1 MRIIFVFLFFYLSS
15 YSQQLKG
22 TVKDSSNTPIPF
34 ANIQILEKSTSKSA
48 FFSKT
53 DENGVF
59 SIDCKNVEFPTVL
72 KITHLSYEKKE
83 LVIND
88 HSYIKV
94 VLNEKTTT
102 LKDVIIEQNTFDI
115 VEKNDTLKY
124 NLKKILNGS
133 EFKLKDV
140 IEKLPGLSIDESG
153 KIRYNGKKIDYL
165 LLDGDDFY
173 NDQHQLATENLTP
186 EMIEKIEL
194 LKNYQD
200 LSSIKGFESS
210 GATALNIGLNEKFKN
225 IFKGTVEVEGGY
237 KEKYRLNAN
246 TFNFGKILKYN
257 IIANTNNI
265 NNNIFTIND
274 FLDIKKILGQK
285 IFSDTNSSS
294 EIINDEDL
302 PQFLFSK
309 DLIKNKTVNNYTL
322 NISNKKKAKQLD
334 FFSVINNVN
343 QTEYKNTKQLFFDN
357 SPFVLRGEHIGGA
370 STYSANVLKF
380 ENKINEKKYFSFN
393 SYLILNKDTQNSNI
407 NNLIS
412 ETEENNNFNNDV
424 TNKYLKLGYNS
435 KYKVK
440 HSEKLLFEVTLINDY
455 VFSKNRLNIMSSV
468 PLIQFDVNSN
478 SLVQKSEF
486 NSFTFG
492 IKGNAVIKVNKKN
505 SFSVGL
511 KSIIYNEKLQNKITP
526 QDLLKF
532 ETKIQ
537 TTENTAFLKYNK
549 KINAFFKYSV
559 GLNFI
564 SNKTDLLNGELFFIL
579 PSMDLNVMLKKDLTF
594 NISLNSTKT
603 DYSIYQ
609 LTKSKIIKDYR
620 TLLLPSTLTIEK
632 NTSNNFQFNTT
643 YTKPSSN
650 FFSIL
655 NISYNNTPQS
665 INKAFQNNSVL
676 TQEKY
681 SFTDLNNSLYLF
693 FIGEKKFKK
702 IPLAINIELLSTS
715 FEKITS
721 INNIPNVN
729 KSSQNLINFEAKSYF
744 KKNNFNISTGIE
756 YLTNKNINIT
766 NTITNEYKQY
776 SPYIKLL
783 GQIFNENLYWQTKL
797 TIHNFEMTSTS
808 VNNIYD
814 FGFLLKYIV
823 KEKNYSIFLS
833 GNNIFN
839 ISDNNTKNTSN
850 YDQLFSE
857 ETIISSFSGF
867 INLGIS
873 FSF

>member
-1 MRIIFVFLFFYLSS
+1 
-15 YSQQLKG
+15 
-22 TVKDSSNTPIPF
+22 
-34 ANIQILEKSTSKSA
+34 
-48 FFSKT
+48 
-53 DENGVF
+53 
-59 SIDCKNVEFPTVL
+59 
-72 KITHLSYEKKE
+72 
-83 LVIND
+83 
-88 HSYIKV
+88 
-94 VLNEKTTT
+94 
-102 LKDVIIEQNTFDI
+102 
-115 VEKNDTLKY
+115 
-124 NLKKILNGS
+124 
-133 EFKLKDV
+133 
-140 IEKLPGLSIDESG
+140 
-153 KIRYNGKKIDYL
+153 
-165 LLDGDDFY
+165 
-173 NDQHQLATENLTP
+173 
-186 EMIEKIEL
+186 
-194 LKNYQD
+194 
-200 LSSIKGFESS
+200 
-210 GATALNIGLNEKFKN
+210 
-225 IFKGTVEVEGGY
+225 
-237 KEKYRLNAN
+237 
-246 TFNFGKILKYN
+246 
-257 IIANTNNI
+257 
-265 NNNIFTIND
+265 
-274 FLDIKKILGQK
+274 
-285 IFSDTNSSS
+285 
-294 EIINDEDL
+294 
-302 PQFLFSK
+302 
-309 DLIKNKTVNNYTL
+309 
-322 NISNKKKAKQLD
+322 
-334 FFSVINNVN
+334 
-343 QTEYKNTKQLFFDN
+343 
-357 SPFVLRGEHIGGA
+357 
-370 STYSANVLKF
+370 
-380 ENKINEKKYFSFN
+380 
-393 SYLILNKDTQNSNI
+393 
-407 NNLIS
+407 
-412 ETEENNNFNNDV
+412 
-424 TNKYLKLGYNS
+424 
-435 KYKVK
+435 
-440 HSEKLLFEVTLINDY
+440 
-455 VFSKNRLNIMSSV
+455 
-468 PLIQFDVNSN
+468 
-478 SLVQKSEF
+478 
-486 NSFTFG
+486 
-492 IKGNAVIKVNKKN
+492 
-505 SFSVGL
+505 
-511 KSIIYNEKLQNKITP
+511 
-526 QDLLKF
+526 
-532 ETKIQ
+532 
-537 TTENTAFLKYNK
+537 
-549 KINAFFKYSV
+549 
-559 GLNFI
+559 
-564 SNKTDLLNGELFFIL
+564 
-579 PSMDLNVMLKKDLTF
+579 MDLNVMLKKDLTF

-702 IPLAINIELLSTS
+702 IPLSINIELLSTS
-715 FEKITS
+715 FEKNTS

>member
-1 MRIIFVFLFFYLSS
+1 
-15 YSQQLKG
+15 
-22 TVKDSSNTPIPF
+22 
-34 ANIQILEKSTSKSA
+34 
-48 FFSKT
+48 
-53 DENGVF
+53 
-59 SIDCKNVEFPTVL
+59 
-72 KITHLSYEKKE
+72 
-83 LVIND
+83 
-88 HSYIKV
+88 
-94 VLNEKTTT
+94 
-102 LKDVIIEQNTFDI
+102 
-115 VEKNDTLKY
+115 
-124 NLKKILNGS
+124 
-133 EFKLKDV
+133 
-140 IEKLPGLSIDESG
+140 
-153 KIRYNGKKIDYL
+153 
-165 LLDGDDFY
+165 
-173 NDQHQLATENLTP
+173 
-186 EMIEKIEL
+186 MIEKIEL

-334 FFSVINNVN
+334 FFSVINNIN

-424 TNKYLKLGYNS
+424 TNKNLKLGYNS

-455 VFSKNRLNIMSSV
+455 VFSNNRLNIMSSV

-492 IKGNAVIKVNKKN
+492 IKGNAVIKKKKKN
-505 SFSVGL
+505 SFNVGL

-537 TTENTAFLKYNK
+537 TTENAAFLKYNK
-549 KINAFFKYSV
+549 KINAFLKYSV

-579 PSMDLNVMLKKDLTF
+579 PSMDLNVMLKKNLTF

-715 FEKITS
+715 FEKNTS

-766 NTITNEYKQY
+766 STITNEYKQY

-797 TIHNFEMTSTS
+797 TIHNFDMTSTS